1 MRRINQV
8 MRRQKH
14 SRPWLR
20 LALAL
25 LCLGL
30 LSGCALPRI
39 GFYDDHLSSD
49 EHIKLGVSYE
59 RDGNFELAER
69 EYNEALKDTPMAHF
83 YLGNLYFEQNQFD
96 KAEREYRTALRQV
109 DEKDAAPIYNNLA
122 WMMHTQGKNSDEA
135 VSLAR
140 KAVELATPEQRP
152 TFENTLNSITAAR
165 KQGRG

>member
-1 MRRINQV
+1 MRHLNPLA
-8 MRRQKH
+8 RRKKCAR
-14 SRPWLR
+14 SWLF
-20 LALAL
+20 LAIFAL
-25 LCLGL
+25 SLGL

-39 GFYDDHLSSD
+39 GFYDDPLSSD

-69 EYNEALKDTPMAHF
+69 EYTEALKDTPMAHF
-83 YLGNLYFEQNQFD
+83 YLGNLYFGQELFD

-122 WMMHTQGKNSDEA
+122 WLMHTQGKNSEEA
-135 VSLAR
+135 MGLAH
-140 KAVELATPEQRP
+140 KAVQLATPEQRP
-152 TFENTLNSITAAR
+152 TFENTLESILAAR

>member
-1 MRRINQV
+1 MRRINQAA
-8 MRRQKH
+8 RARKH
-14 SRPWLR
+14 FRVWLFAV
-20 LALAL
+20 LAV

-39 GFYDDHLSSD
+39 GFYDDPLSSD
-49 EHIKLGVSYE
+49 EHIKLGVSDE
-59 RDGNFELAER
+59 RDGKFELAER
-69 EYNEALKDTPMAHF
+69 EYNEALKDTPLAHF

-109 DEKDAAPIYNNLA
+109 DEKDTAPIYNNLA
-122 WMMHTQGKNSDEA
+122 WLMHTQGKNTDEA

-152 TFENTLNSITAAR
+152 TFENTLDSIIAAR

>member
-1 MRRINQV
+1 MRHLNPLA
-8 MRRQKH
+8 RRKNCA
-14 SRPWLR
+14 RPWLF
-20 LALAL
+20 LAMFA

-39 GFYDDHLSSD
+39 GFYDDPLSSD

-59 RDGNFELAER
+59 RDGNFELAEN

-83 YLGNLYFEQNQFD
+83 YLGNLYFEQELFD

-109 DEKDAAPIYNNLA
+109 DEKDTAPIYNNLA
-122 WMMHTQGKNSDEA
+122 WLMHTQGKNSEEA
-135 VSLAR
+135 VSLAH
-140 KAVELATPEQRP
+140 KAVQLATPEQRP
-152 TFENTLNSITAAR
+152 IFENTLESIMATR

>member
-1 MRRINQV
+1 MKTGVRFRKY
-8 MRRQKH
+8 RQIC
-14 SRPWLR
+14 SFL
-20 LALAL
+20 LAGT

-39 GFYDDHLSSD
+39 GFYDDPLSSD

-83 YLGNLYFEQNQFD
+83 YLGNLYFEQDLFD
-96 KAEREYRTALRQV
+96 KAEAEYRTALRQV
-109 DEKDAAPIYNNLA
+109 DEQQAGPIYNNLA
-122 WMMHTQGKNSDEA
+122 WLLHTQGKNTDEA

-140 KAVELATPEQRP
+140 KAVELADPQQQP
-152 TFENTLNSITAAR
+152 TFENTLNAIVAAR
-165 KQGRG
+165 RQGQG

>member
-1 MRRINQV
+1 MRHINQV
-8 MRRQKH
+8 TRRQKYF
-14 SRPWLR
+14 RVWLFTAVAV
-20 LALAL
+20 LG
-25 LCLGL
+25 LGL

-39 GFYDDHLSSD
+39 GFYDDPLSSD

-109 DEKDAAPIYNNLA
+109 DEKDTAPIYNNLA
-122 WMMHTQGKNSDEA
+122 WLMHTQGKNSDEA

-152 TFENTLNSITAAR
+152 TFENTLDSIIAAR

>member
-8 MRRQKH
+8 MRRQRY
-14 SRPWLR
+14 SRSLLR
-20 LALAL
+20 LALAV

-39 GFYDDHLSSD
+39 GFYDDPLSSD

-83 YLGNLYFEQNQFD
+83 YLGNFYFEQNQFD

-152 TFENTLNSITAAR
+152 TFENTLNSIIAAR